1 MDSKQEL
8 LERVLLMM
16 KYDSSRTLNE
26 NVQIINEQS
35 DANWKTKYACVP
47 KHYGA
52 TKTTLSD
59 GSTAYNINGVI
70 YYNNGR
76 TSYKLKYSCNDFFF
90 KYPKNQVDGDAFR
103 KWFYKNYSND
113 KYLGNLA
120 KKYGVSQTGPYN
132 SSQLRKAWE
141 MYGDYFLEGGGKL
154 TQDEVIAKRKEIE
167 NSDIDGYMRKV
178 WGTKFSIPDAKSKQE
193 WINGY
198 ARYAAKEIEG
208 AIMSVWGNGPDGKCS
223 LKNNSFLDDKYIDS
237 KGPSLW
243 ERLNKVGR
251 YGGGVTATGSVGDKT
266 PEYYNSNQGKET
278 PTPKLASGGSIVE
291 YNTCYNEDIA
301 MGLKDAYRPSWDHV
315 VKAYGITPEVS
326 VEEIVSKLYEVYNS
340 GGGKISNIPGYTNRR
355 IYAGSGS
362 SKKSGGI
369 TMEEFHEI
377 MMYLEIGSAFIPGI
391 GPILSL
397 GFGLTDALFYADEN
411 PEMGAFVLLLTLLPE
426 LKLFTNTVKIGK
438 TTGVYA
444 TTLNKLVKGDVKAL
458 TKQEIAFVNEVK
470 ALVEANKGEVKSE
483 VKKVVG
489 KEADKI
495 LNNPSSKKQLSQEQI
510 KSLNTVSAAKNV
522 EFLKLDTLLGLA
534 LPFTTKYGRD
544 ILKRIFGLYEENL
557 GPMTETQWVE
567 LEQKLN
573 EIPEPL
579 MPKTVEAWEKNPEEF
594 KAYVK
599 SEKVS
604 NAINQRL
611 KEVNRKVPLEQLPQ
625 ISDED
630 IAILMAD
637 EPNQ

>member
-1 MDSKQEL
+1 MDSKKEL

-26 NVQIINEQS
+26 NLEIIVEQS
-35 DANWKTKYACVP
+35 DENWKTKYACVP

-52 TKTTLSD
+52 TKATLSN
-59 GSTAYNINGVI
+59 GSTAYKINGLY

-76 TSYKLKYSCNDFFF
+76 AQPSRTYSCNDAFF
-90 KYPKNQVDGDAFR
+90 KYPKNQSEGDSFR

-113 KYLGNLA
+113 KILGNVA
-120 KKYGVSQTGPYN
+120 KKYRVSQTGPYN
-132 SSQLRKAWE
+132 SPELRKAWE
-141 MYGDYFLEGGGKL
+141 MYGDEYLEGGGKL
-154 TQDEVIAKRKEIE
+154 TPDEIINKRKEIE
-167 NSDIDGYMRKV
+167 NSDINGYMMKT
-178 WGTKFSIPDAKSKQE
+178 WGTTFSMPEAKTKEE
-193 WINGY
+193 WINAYG
-198 ARYAAKEIEG
+198 RYAAKEIEG
-208 AIMSVWGNGPDGKCS
+208 AIASVWGYTPEGKCS
-223 LKNNSFLDDKYIDS
+223 FKSKEFLDDKLINTNT
-237 KGPSLW
+237 PSLW
-243 ERLNKVGR
+243 ERLNKEGR
-251 YGGGVTATGSVGDKT
+251 Y
-266 PEYYNSNQGKET
+266 NQGST
-278 PTPKLASGGSIVE
+278 VLE
-291 YNTCYNEDIA
+291 YNTCYNEDVA
-301 MGLKDAYRPSWDHV
+301 MGLKAAYKPSWEHV

-326 VEEIVSKLYEVYNS
+326 VEDIVSKLYKVYQS
-340 GGGKISNIPGYTNRR
+340 GGGKISNVPSYTNKR
-355 IYAGSGS
+355 IYAGRES
-362 SKKSGGI
+362 SKKMGGI

-377 MMYLEIGSAFIPGI
+377 MMWLEIGTAFIPVI
-391 GPILSL
+391 GPLLSFSL
-397 GFGLTDALFYADEN
+397 GMTDALFYMDEN
-411 PEMGAFVLLLTLLPE
+411 PEMGVFVLLLTLAPE
-426 LKLFTNTVKIGK
+426 LKIFTNTVKFAK
-438 TTGVYA
+438 STGVYA
-444 TTLNKLVKGDVKAL
+444 TTLNKLAKGDVKAL

-470 ALVEANKGEVKSE
+470 TLVEANKGEVKSE
-483 VKKVVG
+483 VKNIVG

-495 LNNPSSKKQLSQEQI
+495 LNNPSSKKQLSQEEI
-510 KSLNTVSAAKNV
+510 KALNTVSAAKNMN
-522 EFLKLDTLLGLA
+522 FLKLDTLFGLA

-544 ILKRIFGLYEENL
+544 ILKQIFGLYEENL

-579 MPKTVEAWEKNPEEF
+579 MTQTVEAWEKNPDEF